1 MIVFNNWQI
10 THTGD
15 LLARQYDNLS
25 RTLLVKGVPD
35 GYDWKMMVQVG
46 DNFDILSLSPMED
59 GVGIVLT
66 KDQLSISG
74 YYTMQLV
81 GTLRADG
88 VTVRHTDL
96 LRAFV
101 SPSLSGDAN
110 WPTVPSEFS
119 QIESNITELY
129 QHPPVPGSN
138 GYWLVW
144 DPDKDEYVESQLP
157 VSEGM
162 DFASP
167 DRAGTIKVGEN
178 LTISEDGVLS
188 VVTTNTAEQDNTK
201 PMTSAGVYTLAGNIE
216 VLLAA
221 L

>member
-15 LLARQYDNLS
+15 ILARQYDNLS
-25 RTLLVKGVPD
+25 RTLLVKGVPE

-81 GTLRADG
+81 GTLQADG

-96 LRAFV
+96 LRTFV
-101 SPSLSGDAN
+101 PPSLSGDAN

-119 QIESNITELY
+119 QIEANITELY